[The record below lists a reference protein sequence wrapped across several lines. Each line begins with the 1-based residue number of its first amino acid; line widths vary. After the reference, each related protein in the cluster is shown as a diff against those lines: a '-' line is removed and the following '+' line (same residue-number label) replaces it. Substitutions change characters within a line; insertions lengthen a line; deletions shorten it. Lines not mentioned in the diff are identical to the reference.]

1 MLYKLSLFTIFYII
15 VGPQSSYLSKQ
26 PNAGSAKKQVAKADL
41 PTRFA
46 LVEVEVKDMDTGRKM
61 CVLKRVPTTTTVG
74 ELKKLF
80 EKEYPSFYPERQAFF
95 LDKKSPGIE
104 SKTTAK
110 LETKYM
116 LRFFLNLNYLLMLA
130 F

>member
-1 MLYKLSLFTIFYII
+1 MCII
-15 VGPQSSYLSKQ
+15 AGPQPSYLSKQ
-26 PNAGSAKKQVAKADL
+26 PNAANTKKEAKKADQ

-46 LVEVEVKDMDTGRKM
+46 LVEVEVKHMETGRKM

-95 LDKKSPGIE
+95 LDKKSPG
-104 SKTTAK
+104 
-110 LETKYM
+110 
-116 LRFFLNLNYLLMLA
+116 N
-130 F
+130 